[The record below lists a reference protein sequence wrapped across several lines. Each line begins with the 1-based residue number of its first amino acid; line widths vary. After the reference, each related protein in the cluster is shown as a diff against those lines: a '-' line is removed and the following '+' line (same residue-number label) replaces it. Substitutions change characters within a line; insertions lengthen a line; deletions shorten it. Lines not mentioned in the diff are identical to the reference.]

1 MRDEFELRYAP
12 IYAIIFIGI
21 SFLAFLFMRGY
32 NIDLLKVLFAIGIG
46 PLAFSYLRLSFFGIY
61 HDNLVWPNFWEEL
74 TEFMYIS
81 GVAFTLW
88 SFRHKFFRIIV
99 DNKDK

>member
-1 MRDEFELRYAP
+1 MK
-12 IYAIIFIGI
+12 
-21 SFLAFLFMRGY
+21 GY

-46 PLAFSYLRLSFFGIY
+46 PLAFSYLRLIFFGIY

-74 TEFMYIS
+74 TELMYTS

-88 SFRHKFFRIIV
+88 IFQRKLFQMTVEKENQQTS
-99 DNKDK
+99 NLS